1 MSHVSEPDAILSREW
16 IRLGLPSTDKFT
28 AIRET
33 GQILVDRGC
42 VTPEYIDSMIQRE
55 TEVTNYMGAG
65 LALPH
70 CKNEGRVFI
79 KKSGIVVFQYPQ
91 GIDFDGNLAHIVISI
106 AGAGDDHLSILQHIA
121 VTIMDCDEATLQK
134 LYTTDDVEFVYNLL
148 TPG

>member
-91 GIDFDGNLAHIVISI
+91 GIDFDGNLAYIVISI
-106 AGAGDDHLSILQHIA
+106 AGAGDDHLAILQHIA

>member
-1 MSHVSEPDAILSREW
+1 MGNQSSSDPILTKEF
-16 IRLGLPSTDKFT
+16 IKLGLPSTDKFT
-28 AIRET
+28 VIREA

-70 CKNEGRVFI
+70 CKNEGRVYI

-91 GIDFDGNLAHIVISI
+91 GIDFDGNLAYIVISI
-106 AGAGDDHLSILQHIA
+106 AGAGDDHLEILQHIA
-121 VTIMDCDEATLQK
+121 VTIMDCDEETLQK
-134 LYTTDDVEFVYNLL
+134 LYTTDDVDFVYNLL
-148 TPG
+148 MPK